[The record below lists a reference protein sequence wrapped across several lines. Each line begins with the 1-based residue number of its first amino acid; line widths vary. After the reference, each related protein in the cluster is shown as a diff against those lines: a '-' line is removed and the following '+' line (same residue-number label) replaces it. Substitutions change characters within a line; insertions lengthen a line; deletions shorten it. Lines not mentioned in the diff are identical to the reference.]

1 MQAITLKSVSLRR
14 SPGFKDKPADDILQ
28 TLPDETLLTLTGAA
42 QERDGLVWNQ
52 VVHLDARGWVAE
64 CSSDSTPL
72 TCIIED
78 DEGDFDQA
86 FRFILKHEG
95 GYSNHPEDPGGETK
109 FGISKRAYPNLDIS
123 SLKLHEAKGLY
134 RRDYW
139 NASGADELSFPLD
152 VVHFDT
158 AVNCG
163 IAKANQFL
171 AVCQGRADFYLT
183 LRREF
188 HRGLSMFGKFGAG
201 WMRRVDELE
210 RITQGGTK

>member
-1 MQAITLKSVSLRR
+1 MQTITLKNVSLRR
-14 SPGFKDKPADDILQ
+14 SPGFKDKPADDILH
-28 TLPDETLLTLTGAA
+28 TLPEGTLMMLTGAV

-52 VVHLDARGWVAE
+52 VVHLDVRGWVAE

-72 TCIIED
+72 TCVVGD
-78 DEGDFDQA
+78 DEGDFDDA
-86 FRFILKHEG
+86 FRFILRHEG
-95 GYSNHPEDPGGETK
+95 GYSNYPEDPGGETK

-123 SLKLHEAKGLY
+123 SLKLHEAKEIY

-139 NASGADELSFPLD
+139 NASGADELPFPLN
-152 VVHFDT
+152 VAHFDT

-163 IAKANQFL
+163 IAKANQFR

-188 HRGLSMFGKFGAG
+188 YRGLSSFGTFGTG

-210 RITQGGTK
+210 KVVRGDLK